1 MNNANIMGRITH
13 DLQIKYTARQKVP
26 YVMFTVAVPGRYD
39 KDNKQQEADFIRC
52 VAWYKCAEF
61 ITRYF
66 SKGRMIAIEGRLH
79 TRSYSDRN
87 GTTHYIT
94 EVYVTNAEFTGEA
107 KQQQSSSQPSPN
119 QLPQKPPASNDLNSQ
134 ITDEDIISEDGVPF

>member
-13 DLQIKYTARQKVP
+13 DLQLKYTAKQKAP
-26 YVMFTVAVPGRYD
+26 YVMFTVAVPTRYD
-39 KDNKQQEADFIRC
+39 KDNEQQEADFIRC

-94 EVYVTNAEFTGEA
+94 EVYVTNADFTGEA
-107 KQQQSSSQPSPN
+107 KPQALEPPKNQPGNNEYQPN
-119 QLPQKPPASNDLNSQ
+119 DDDILNN
-134 ITDEDIISEDGVPF
+134 EGVPF